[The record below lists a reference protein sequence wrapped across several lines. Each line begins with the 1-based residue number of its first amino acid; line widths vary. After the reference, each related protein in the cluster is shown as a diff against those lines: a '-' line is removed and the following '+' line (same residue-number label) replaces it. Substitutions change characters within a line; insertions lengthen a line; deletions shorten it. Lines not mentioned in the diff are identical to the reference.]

1 MSKAVFTRGST
12 MRHVLVMTSTSAA
25 GLLAMFSVDMV
36 DMYFL
41 TQLGEQELAAAVGFG
56 GVLLHFVVAI
66 SIGLQIAMGAL
77 VARSE
82 GAHRRDLAGRYCSSA
97 LIFNGGIALLIC
109 ANVWFWQEELL
120 VFFGASGQTLD
131 YAVSYTRILLPNMPV
146 LVLGMSAAA
155 AVRAL
160 GDARRAMWATLVGS
174 LVNALLDPLF
184 IFTFGWGIE
193 GAAFASVVARI
204 VVLLVAWHA
213 LVVVHKLPRR
223 PQLQQLREDIA
234 PILNIAAPAM
244 LTNLATPIGGSF
256 VLKSMAQF
264 GDGAVA
270 GAAIMGR
277 ISPVAFAAVFALSLF
292 NAMLFNVAYVLLV
305 WLILWQLADLIIT
318 GFSAGPEAADLIRF
332 YTHYL
337 VAAFLFTGGL
347 FIANASFNNLHRP
360 RLATAF
366 NFARVFLGV
375 IPAVYLGA
383 SWYGPRGVL
392 AGEAVG
398 SVVFGLVGVVA
409 VFVFINRLERQHLL
423 TSPDPGQ
430 PITTVST
437 YSSAASQMAQPVVQA
452 DAEEPVSPSAP
463 RE

>member
-1 MSKAVFTRGST
+1 
-12 MRHVLVMTSTSAA
+12 
-25 GLLAMFSVDMV
+25 
-36 DMYFL
+36 
-41 TQLGEQELAAAVGFG
+41 
-56 GVLLHFVVAI
+56 
-66 SIGLQIAMGAL
+66 
-77 VARSE
+77 
-82 GAHRRDLAGRYCSSA
+82 
-97 LIFNGGIALLIC
+97 
-109 ANVWFWQEELL
+109 
-120 VFFGASGQTLD
+120 
-131 YAVSYTRILLPNMPV
+131 
-146 LVLGMSAAA
+146 
-155 AVRAL
+155 
-160 GDARRAMWATLVGS
+160 
-174 LVNALLDPLF
+174 
-184 IFTFGWGIE
+184 
-193 GAAFASVVARI
+193 
-204 VVLLVAWHA
+204 
-213 LVVVHKLPRR
+213 
-223 PQLQQLREDIA
+223 
-234 PILNIAAPAM
+234 
-244 LTNLATPIGGSF
+244 
-256 VLKSMAQF
+256 
-264 GDGAVA
+264 
-270 GAAIMGR
+270 
-277 ISPVAFAAVFALSLF
+277 
-292 NAMLFNVAYVLLV
+292 MLFNVAYVLLV

-318 GFSAGPEAADLIRF
+318 GFSAGPEAAALIRF

-423 TSPDPGQ
+423 TPPDPGQ

-452 DAEEPVSPSAP
+452 DAEEPVPPSDP